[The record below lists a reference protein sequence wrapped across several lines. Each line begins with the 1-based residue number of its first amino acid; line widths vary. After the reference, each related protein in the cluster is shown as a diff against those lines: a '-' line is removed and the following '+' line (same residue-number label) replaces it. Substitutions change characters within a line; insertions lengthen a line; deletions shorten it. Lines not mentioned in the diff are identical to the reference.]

1 MHPAIT
7 RRSLLNGALGAA
19 AFAALPLFRA
29 SPSLAQ
35 ALKITLGVGL
45 VNDGAPL
52 VFQMQ
57 RARLLEAA
65 AQELGLGAIETEYLN
80 FPVLL
85 RMLQGIAAGQLQF
98 GMLGSTPTIRNL
110 AQQQPAVPIA
120 IAGGGLNFP
129 LQVPPGSP
137 IKNLDDLRGKTV
149 LTIAA
154 SALQL
159 TLAHM
164 LKAHFGSDDFR
175 ALNIT
180 IRNVNAVTELG
191 RPQPGVDAIVSLN
204 PLADGAE
211 RAGDLVTILNNNGTT
226 GAGYDGPEGRG
237 AGHTI
242 RSFRNAPFA
251 PEAYYPHRIWWVVRE
266 DFLAQNPKAVE
277 ALLVANARAIE
288 QLAAM
293 NTDQVIDIASAQ
305 WMSTREAQR
314 PYVEGILWRRRGWS
328 WITEGDARTLIG
340 LSQTRSIFQ
349 QAITADTVRRVMALG
364 GPVSRAAWER
374 VGMKPPA
381 ATFTDPAARDV
392 RGRPVWEIDQ
402 WQLPAS

>member
-1 MHPAIT
+1 MTDAT
-7 RRSLLNGALGAA
+7 ALSRRSILGGAA
-19 AFAALPLFRA
+19 ALAALPLFRA

-57 RARLLEAA
+57 RERLLEKAA
-65 AQELGLGAIETEYLN
+65 EELGLGAIETEYLN

-85 RMLQGIAAGQLQF
+85 RMLQGIAAGQLQI

-120 IAGGGLNFP
+120 LAGGGLNFP

-137 IKNLDDLRGKTV
+137 IKNLDGLRGKMV
-149 LTIAA
+149 LTIAG
-154 SALQL
+154 SDLHL

-164 LKAHFGSDDFR
+164 LKAHFGNDDFR
-175 ALNIT
+175 ALGITVRNI
-180 IRNVNAVTELG
+180 NAVTELG
-191 RPQPGVDAIVSLN
+191 RAQPGIDAVVSLD
-204 PLADGAE
+204 PLADSAQ
-211 RAGDLVTILNNNGTT
+211 RAGDLITVLNNNGTT
-226 GAGYDGPEGRG
+226 GPAYEGPEGRG

-242 RSFRNAPFA
+242 ASFRNAPFA
-251 PEAYYPHRIWWVVRE
+251 PEAYYPHRIWWVARE
-266 DFLAQNPKAVE
+266 DFMRQTPNAVV
-277 ALLVANARAIE
+277 ALLVANQRAID

-293 NTDQVIDIASAQ
+293 NADQVIDIAAQ
-305 WMSTREAQR
+305 HWMSTRESQR
-314 PYVEGILWRRRGWS
+314 PYVDGILWRRRGWS

-349 QAITADTVRRVMALG
+349 QAITAETVRRVMSIGAPLA
-364 GPVSRAAWER
+364 RQAWER
-374 VGMKPPA
+374 AGMKPPMA
-381 ATFTDPAARDV
+381 AFTDPNARDV
-392 RGRPVWEIDQ
+392 RGRPVWELEQ
-402 WQLPAS
+402 WRL

>member
-1 MHPAIT
+1 MST
-7 RRSLLNGALGAA
+7 TTLSRRALLSAALAA
-19 AFAALPLFRA
+19 GALPLFRA
-29 SPSLAQ
+29 SPALAQ
-35 ALKITLGVGL
+35 ALKITLGIGL
-45 VNDGAPL
+45 SNDGAPL
-52 VFQMQ
+52 VYQMQ
-57 RARLLEAA
+57 REQLLEKA

-110 AQQQPAVPIA
+110 AQQQPAIPIA

-129 LQVPPGSP
+129 LQVPPNSP
-137 IKNLDDLRGKTV
+137 IKKLDDLRGKTV

-154 SALQL
+154 SDLQL

-164 LKAHFGSDDFR
+164 LKAHFGNDDFR
-175 ALNIT
+175 ALGITVRNI
-180 IRNVNAVTELG
+180 NALTELA
-191 RPQPGVDAIVSLN
+191 RAQPGIDAVVSLD
-204 PLADGAE
+204 PLATAAQT
-211 RAGDLVTILNNNGTT
+211 AGDLITLVNNNGTT
-226 GAGYDGPEGRG
+226 GPAYDGPEGRG

-242 RSFRNAPFA
+242 ASFHNAPFA

-266 DFLAQNPKAVE
+266 DFMSQNPKAVQ

-288 QLAAM
+288 QLGAM
-293 NTDQVIDIASAQ
+293 NATQVVDIASGG
-305 WMSTREAQR
+305 WPGTRESQIG
-314 PYVEGILWRRRGWS
+314 YVDGILWRRRGWA

-340 LSQTRSIFQ
+340 LSETRSIFQ

-364 GPVSRAAWER
+364 AAISRQAWEH

-381 ATFTDPAARDV
+381 ATFTDPNARDV
-392 RGRPVWEIDQ
+392 RGQPVWEIEQ
-402 WQLPAS
+402 WRL